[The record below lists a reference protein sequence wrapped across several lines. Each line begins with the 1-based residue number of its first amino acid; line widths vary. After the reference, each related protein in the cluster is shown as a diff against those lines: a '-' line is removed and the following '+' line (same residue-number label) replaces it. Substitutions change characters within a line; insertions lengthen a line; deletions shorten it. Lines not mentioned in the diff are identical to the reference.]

1 MCVSS
6 VRFLEELY
14 GLVQTEYYLFI
25 YLFDNLFRP
34 LCSFL
39 ECPLIKFSF
48 SLRFFLLFH
57 FLVHLFFH
65 LLHWIYTFFFPF
77 ECSLHQCSF
86 FQQCLFFRNALL
98 LSLWVYYHNFM
109 SLIPSPSFYPFFSL
123 LSFSAFV
130 LVSALI
136 LHLSSTRL
144 VITLIPFKTR
154 ALKIRWEPHFKP
166 NLKGKFQTRE
176 NMCYISYRI
185 MVGVYISKEHEQ
197 IHKKRWL
204 FQ

>member
-65 LLHWIYTFFFPF
+65 LLH
-77 ECSLHQCSF
+77 
-86 FQQCLFFRNALL
+86 
-98 LSLWVYYHNFM
+98 
-109 SLIPSPSFYPFFSL
+109 
-123 LSFSAFV
+123 
-130 LVSALI
+130 
-136 LHLSSTRL
+136 
-144 VITLIPFKTR
+144 
-154 ALKIRWEPHFKP
+154 
-166 NLKGKFQTRE
+166 
-176 NMCYISYRI
+176 
-185 MVGVYISKEHEQ
+185 
-197 IHKKRWL
+197 
-204 FQ
+204 

>member
-65 LLHWIYTFFFPF
+65 LLHWIYTFFFF
-77 ECSLHQCSF
+77 SNVLSINV
-86 FQQCLFFRNALL
+86 LFFNSVSFSGTPFSY
-98 LSLWVYYHNFM
+98 LSESIIIILWVLFLPPHFI
-109 SLIPSPSFYPFFSL
+109 LFFPL